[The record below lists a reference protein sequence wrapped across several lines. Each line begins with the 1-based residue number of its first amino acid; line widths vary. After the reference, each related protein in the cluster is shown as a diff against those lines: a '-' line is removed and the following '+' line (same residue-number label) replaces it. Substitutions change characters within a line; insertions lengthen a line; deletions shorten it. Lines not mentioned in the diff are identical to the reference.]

1 MKVDRWN
8 GYLTVSSLVLSLSS
22 SGTISRE
29 ETSMLLRPL
38 RADLQEHGSEARVV
52 ELEVP
57 LVVELEE
64 RRRIGVL
71 LLQVEVVEL
80 GLLCRVAA
88 VFADVH
94 LCKWSSCYLC
104 VNHFVM
110 HLCCLTFDLLCL
122 YSYAWEEPC
131 TLRLWDSREHL
142 CVNDFSQWLHL

>member
-8 GYLTVSSLVLSLSS
+8 GYLTVSSLVLSLSSS

-94 LCKWSSCYLC
+94 L
-104 VNHFVM
+104 
-110 HLCCLTFDLLCL
+110 
-122 YSYAWEEPC
+122 
-131 TLRLWDSREHL
+131 
-142 CVNDFSQWLHL
+142 

>member
-64 RRRIGVL
+64 RRRIGML

-94 LCKWSSCYLC
+94 L
-104 VNHFVM
+104 
-110 HLCCLTFDLLCL
+110 
-122 YSYAWEEPC
+122 
-131 TLRLWDSREHL
+131 
-142 CVNDFSQWLHL
+142 